1 MEIMAIDQISPDQ
14 VVLWQRGPL
23 ILTATLI
30 YTWVVMGLLI
40 VGSWLLTRNLTV
52 TGPVSRRQ
60 HLLETIIGSIRSTIR
75 DLAGGPADYCL
86 PFIGALFLFILV
98 ANLLVI
104 VPGYVPPTSSLST
117 TAALALCVFIAV
129 PAYGIS
135 RTGLRHYLKEYCH
148 PNLFFFPLHLIGQ
161 AARTVALSVRLFGN
175 MMSHEKIVGVLLAI
189 APLLFPV
196 LMQVLGLVIG
206 IIQAYIFAILSMV
219 YIAAGIGEHEPEPA
233 APNGPGLPERASH

>member
-1 MEIMAIDQISPDQ
+1 MEILALDQISPDQ
-14 VVLWQRGPL
+14 VVLWQRGGF
-23 ILTATLI
+23 ILNATLL
-30 YTWVVMGLLI
+30 YTWLVMGLLI
-40 VGSWLLTRNLTV
+40 IGSRLLTRNLTI

-60 HLLETIIGSIRSTIR
+60 HLLETVVGAIRAGIR

-86 PFIGALFLFILV
+86 PFIGTLFLFILV
-98 ANLLVI
+98 SNLLVI
-104 VPGYVPPTSSLST
+104 VPGYVPPTSSLTT

-148 PNLFFFPLHLIGQ
+148 PNILFFPLHLIGQ
-161 AARTVALSVRLFGN
+161 MARTVALSVRLFGN

-219 YIAAGIGEHEPEPA
+219 YIAAGIGDTTPAPA
-233 APNGPGLPERASH
+233 APEIPGLPERTSH